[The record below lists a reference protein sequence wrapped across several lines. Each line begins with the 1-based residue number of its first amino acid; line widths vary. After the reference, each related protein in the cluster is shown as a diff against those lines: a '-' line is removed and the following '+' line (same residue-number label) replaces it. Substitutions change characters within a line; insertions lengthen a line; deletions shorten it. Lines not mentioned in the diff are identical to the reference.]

1 MHCSLMLL
9 LQTQFRGLV
18 QVNFGLPTKYVP
30 LIPSSIYFKLV
41 VENCVEK
48 KCWRH
53 EDLIQ
58 KEPLFGEALSG

>member
-9 LQTQFRGLV
+9 LQTQTRGLV
-18 QVNFGLPTKYVP
+18 QVTFGLPAKYVP
-30 LIPSSIYFKLV
+30 LTPFIIYFKLV

-53 EDLIQ
+53 EDPIQ

>member
-30 LIPSSIYFKLV
+30 LIPFSVYFKLV
-41 VENCVEK
+41 VENCAGKE
-48 KCWRH
+48 CWH
-53 EDLIQ
+53 HVDPTQ